1 MSTET
6 KETLMNQIINNIG
19 NLLKDQASINR
30 SQSEMNS
37 ELITIVKDLQFR
49 VQQLEEQLNKGNR

>member
-6 KETLMNQIINNIG
+6 KETLMNQMMNNISG
-19 NLLKDQASINR
+19 ILKNQSSINR

-49 VQQLEEQLNKGNR
+49 VQQLEEQLNEGNK